1 MNLQTTPTECRERTH
16 KILDLIE
23 NKELMGWEWG
33 CVGGGWS
40 KHIYQ
45 QLLKKSYIKS
55 WTPFPE
61 LLCSEWLLPP
71 KLHFRIKVGFSEL
84 RVQVKDFKQGLIS
97 TVKFVTDLKFLFIIY
112 FSITQN
118 LCFTTNNVTKQ
129 DTLFEIGIIRSTW
142 NINHLASSER
152 NS

>member
-1 MNLQTTPTECRERTH
+1 MKGAADESSIYSYWMR
-16 KILDLIE
+16 
-23 NKELMGWEWG
+23 GGAWVWG
-33 CVGGGWS
+33 VWWS

-45 QLLKKSYIKS
+45 RLLKKSYIKS

-61 LLCSEWLLPP
+61 LLCVQNDYYHHSPTF
-71 KLHFRIKVGFSEL
+71 HFQIKFGFSEL
-84 RVQVKDFKQGLIS
+84 RVQVKDFKQGLTS
-97 TVKFVTDLKFLFIIY
+97 TVKFVTDLKVLFIIY

-118 LCFTTNNVTKQ
+118 LCFTPNIVTKQ

-152 NS
+152 SS